1 MSLTLMPPHDG
12 AQPRPCSGSI
22 SGSKVRLSVSV
33 ETQRPGEARRGHDPV
48 SLEQTPES
56 RTENSNTGDS
66 TLSL

>member
-12 AQPRPCSGSI
+12 AQPMPCSGSI